1 MDRLILTGAR
11 IFDGSKLRH
20 GALILDHG
28 QIADIAET
36 PPAEGR
42 RIRLPGGTLAPG
54 LLDLQVNGGGGTML
68 DGATTADTIAR
79 VCAAHAA
86 TGTTGLMPT
95 LISDSAAATRSVLA
109 AGIAAAARVPGF
121 LGLHLEGPH
130 LDPTRPGCHPHE
142 AIRPLAEDDI
152 ETLCE
157 AKTGLPAL
165 IVTLAPAAAA
175 PAQIAR
181 LVGAGIIVSLGHANC
196 TLAEAEAA
204 FAAGAS
210 MVTHLFNAMSPL
222 GAREPGLVGAALTHP
237 VACGLI
243 ADGVHVHPS
252 TIRAALAAKR
262 EGAVFLVS
270 DAMAVA
276 GTGLGEFTLAGRR
289 ILRGDGALR
298 LEDGTL
304 AGADLS
310 LVQAVR
316 YMIQTVG
323 VAPETALAM
332 ASSLP
337 ARLIGAQVGR
347 IAPGLPA
354 DLVHFDDDWKLT
366 RVWRR
371 GAPVQ
376 TNSSAE

>member
-1 MDRLILTGAR
+1 MDRLILSGAK
-11 IFDGSKLRH
+11 IFDGTALRH
-20 GALILDHG
+20 GVLVVEHG
-28 QIADIAET
+28 RIAGIAET

-54 LLDLQVNGGGGTML
+54 LIDLQVNGGGGTML
-68 DGATTADTIAR
+68 DGAATADTIAR
-79 VCAAHAA
+79 ICAAHAP
-86 TGTTGLMPT
+86 TGTTGLLPT

-130 LDPTRPGCHPHE
+130 LDPHRPGCHPPE
-142 AIRPLAEDDI
+142 VLRPLDEDDI

-165 IVTLAPAAAA
+165 ILTLAPSAAT
-175 PAQIAR
+175 PEQIAR
-181 LVGAGIIVSLGHANC
+181 LVRAGILVSLGHADC

-204 FAAGAS
+204 IGAGAS
-210 MVTHLFNAMSPL
+210 MVTHLFNAMSQL
-222 GAREPGLVGAALTHP
+222 GSREPGLVGAALTRP

-262 EGAVFLVS
+262 EGAIFLVS

-289 ILRGDGALR
+289 ILRRDGALR

-310 LVQAVR
+310 LAQALR
-316 YMIQTVG
+316 FMIQTVG
-323 VAPETALAM
+323 VAPESALAM
-332 ASSLP
+332 ASSTP
-337 ARLIGAQVGR
+337 AKLIGAQAGR

-354 DLVHFDDDWKLT
+354 DLVHFDDDWRLT
-366 RVWRR
+366 KVWRR
-371 GAPVQ
+371 GLPV
-376 TNSSAE
+376 